1 MNLKAIQRAIEDSVH
16 AGAFESADEAL
27 TFAITSL
34 KCAATQSASP
44 EYDEWKRKE
53 LDKAI
58 AEADRGEVIPHDI
71 VMREIEEIFHPQKA

>member
-1 MNLKAIQRAIEDSVH
+1 MNLTAIQQAIKDSVQ

-27 TFAITSL
+27 IFAISSL

-58 AEADRGEVIPHDI
+58 AEADRGELIPHDI
-71 VMREIEEIFHPQKA
+71 VMQEIEEIFHPQEA